1 MSVSQ
6 LIASFGYLAV
16 FLLVGAESLG
26 VPVPGETA
34 LVTAAIY
41 AGHTHR
47 LSPWLIFVIASVAAI
62 VGDNIGYW
70 IGDKGGYRLLR
81 AIQRR
86 GVPIWAGRWRR
97 VHPINERDLKVARY
111 LFDRHGAKVVFLGR
125 FVSVLRTY
133 AAFLAGV
140 SQMHW
145 RRFFI
150 ANASGGIVWAAIF
163 TFVAYM
169 TGEALERASGTVS
182 VITGIVAA
190 VLIIAGV
197 VLLRRRIEVLAERAE
212 EAYPG
217 PLTDHERPAGR
228 MAQARLS
235 RGRIALRVSRAAPQR
250 RVSRAAGGHDHVG
263 DKTRR
268 QAEQNSP
275 IQIVPALALE
285 RDTEQLDDDI
295 EDGTR
300 GERKE
305 YHAHGVA
312 GELAP
317 DGGAKKGRAAADEA
331 HQQQEAPGRPVAV
344 GGQRRDDAESL
355 GGVVQGKADDQDRR
369 ESDGAGGGASSDREA
384 LAEVVQPD
392 PDRDEQ
398 G

>member
-16 FLLVGAESLG
+16 FVLVGAESLG
-26 VPVPGETA
+26 LPLPGETA

-47 LSPWLIFVIASVAAI
+47 LSPWLIFVIAAAGAI

-81 AIQRR
+81 AIQLR
-86 GVPIWAGRWRR
+86 GMPVWAGRWRR
-97 VHPINERDLKVARY
+97 VHPVNERDLKVARY
-111 LFDRHGAKVVFLGR
+111 LFDRHGAKVVFFGR

-150 ANASGGIVWAAIF
+150 ANASGGIIWAAIF
-163 TFVAYM
+163 TFLAYV
-169 TGEALERASGTVS
+169 TGAALQRASGTVS
-182 VITGIVAA
+182 LITGIIAA
-190 VLIIAGV
+190 VLIITGI
-197 VLLRRRIEVLAERAE
+197 VLLRRRIEILAERAE

-217 PLTDHERPAGR
+217 PLTDPQPPIGR
-228 MAQARLS
+228 TAQARLT
-235 RGRIALRVSRAAPQR
+235 RGRIALRA
-250 RVSRAAGGHDHVG
+250 SRAAGGHDHVG

-268 QAEQNSP
+268 QAEQDSP
-275 IQIVPALALE
+275 VEVVLSLALE

-295 EDGTR
+295 EDGTS
-300 GERKE
+300 GEGEE
-305 YHAHGVA
+305 YHADGVA

-317 DGGAKKGRAAADEA
+317 DGSAKQGRAAADET
-331 HQQQEAPGRPVAV
+331 HQQQEPPGRPVAV
-344 GGQRRDDAESL
+344 GGQRGDDTESL
-355 GGVVQGKADDQDRR
+355 GGVVQGKADDQDGR
-369 ESDGAGGGASSDREA
+369 EPDGAGRGASSDREA

-392 PDRDEQ
+392 SDRDEQ